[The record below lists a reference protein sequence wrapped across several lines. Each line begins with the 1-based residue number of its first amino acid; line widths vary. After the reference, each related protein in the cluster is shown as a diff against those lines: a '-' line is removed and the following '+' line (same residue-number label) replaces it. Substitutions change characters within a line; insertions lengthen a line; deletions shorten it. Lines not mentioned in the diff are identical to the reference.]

1 MRAATRP
8 VVSLLAGL
16 ALVLA
21 FPPVGQWWVAPLAVA
36 AVTGS
41 LHGRGVRAAAGLML
55 LFGLGFFLPLLH
67 WSGTY
72 VGPVPWLLLAV
83 AEAVFFAVLGALLA
97 PVLRLPGWPVWAGC
111 LWVAQEAARDRLPFG
126 GFPWGRLAFS
136 QSGSPYER
144 LAALGGA
151 PLVTFAVA
159 LSGALIAWAVLSY
172 ASLPAYGSTRR
183 RPRALAGAALAVL
196 VALVGLLVPLAPAGA
211 HRVTV
216 AVVQGNVPRLG
227 LDFNAQRE
235 AVLRDHVRR
244 TLTLAARIRA
254 GAVPRPELVV
264 WPENSSDIDPLTNP
278 DAYALIEQAV
288 HAVGVPVLVGTLM
301 PAPHGRLDNVGL
313 VWSPTTGPGA
323 RYVKRHPVPF
333 GEYIPLR
340 SIARRVSAKVDLV
353 QHDFAAGSRPGV
365 LTLGPTRVGDVI
377 CFEVAYDNL
386 VRDVVTGGGQLI
398 VVQTNNATFG
408 RSAET
413 YQQLAMARL
422 RAVEHDR
429 TVLVAATSGVSA
441 VIDPHGRVVA
451 RTKVFV
457 PGVLVQSVA
466 VSDRRT
472 LATRV
477 GAGPEWVL
485 TVIGLLAVG
494 AAVLRRRTARA
505 EPDVPQPERTPVL
518 AGQED

>member
-1 MRAATRP
+1 MRAAARP

-21 FPPVGQWWVAPLAVA
+21 FPPVGQWWVAPVAVA
-36 AVTGS
+36 AVTGC
-41 LHGRGVRAAAGLML
+41 LHGRGVRAGAGLMFA
-55 LFGLGFFLPLLH
+55 FGLGFFLPVLH

-83 AEAVFFAVLGALLA
+83 AEAVFFAVLGAATALA
-97 PVLRLPGWPVWAGC
+97 LRLPGWPVWAAC
-111 LWVAQEAARDRLPFG
+111 LWVAQEAARDRLPFD
-126 GFPWGRLAFS
+126 GFPWARLAFG
-136 QSGSPYER
+136 QAGSPIER
-144 LAALGGA
+144 FAAVGGA
-151 PLVTFAVA
+151 PLVTFVVA
-159 LSGALIAWAVLSY
+159 LSGTLLAW
-172 ASLPAYGSTRR
+172 
-183 RPRALAGAALAVL
+183 AALAYVRTHRPRSAFVGAL
-196 VALVGLLVPLAPAGA
+196 LGVVVASAGLLVPLGA
-211 HRVTV
+211 TNGHRVTV
-216 AVVQGNVPRLG
+216 AVIQGNVPRLG

-235 AVLRDHVRR
+235 GVLRDHVRR
-244 TLTLAARIRA
+244 TLELAAQVKA
-254 GAVPRPELVV
+254 GTVARPELVI

-278 DAYALIEQAV
+278 DAYALIERAV

-301 PAPHGRLDNVGL
+301 PAPHNKLDNVGL

-353 QHDFAAGSRPGV
+353 RQDFAAGDRPGV
-365 LTLGPTRVGDVI
+365 LTVGPTRVGDVI

-386 VRDVVTGGGQLI
+386 VRDVVTGGGRLI

-408 RSAET
+408 HSAET

-441 VIDPHGRVVA
+441 VIDPHGRVVV
-451 RTKVFV
+451 RSKVFTPDILVESV
-457 PGVLVQSVA
+457 P

-472 LATRV
+472 LATRL
-477 GAGPEWVL
+477 GAWPEWVL
-485 TVIGLLAVG
+485 TGIGLLA
-494 AAVLRRRTARA
+494 AAVAVGVGRRS
-505 EPDVPQPERTPVL
+505 ERTD
-518 AGQED
+518 QEVPRRPTPDRVAQEA